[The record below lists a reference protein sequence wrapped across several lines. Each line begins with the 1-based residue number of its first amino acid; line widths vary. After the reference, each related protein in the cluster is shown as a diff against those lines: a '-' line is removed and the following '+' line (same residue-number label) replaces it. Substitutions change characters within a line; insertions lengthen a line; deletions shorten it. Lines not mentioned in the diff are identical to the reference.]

1 MNKISRRSFLKVCGA
16 LTAAG
21 ALAACGGSGDSTA
34 DGKKLKT
41 IVVAIPTMGDM
52 TYAED
57 VQAEIN
63 KISEERYG
71 ITYDLEFITY
81 GNWAK
86 QVNLLLTGDE
96 VDIVPAFMTP
106 LSTYV
111 KNGQFADLTEYVAN
125 ASEDFKNDWPE
136 DVLKTTSIGGC
147 VYAVPNLKNYGSC
160 YGLIL
165 NQEVA
170 DFYGIENR
178 HQWSLEEVDAFL
190 YNCQKDFPDMYPLVP
205 ASTGSM
211 VPGWSWDG
219 LGDSMYIG
227 VLPDCGQTLTVQN
240 LFDTDDFQELAGYT
254 RKWYLDGLTIPDV
267 LSTTEGGTS
276 MLRANKACA
285 TFAKFANGNE
295 AGCCLTT
302 VIPAWSESNAY
313 NVTWGINANAKDID
327 AAWTAFEAL
336 YCDQDII
343 NYLVMGIEGKSYVKN
358 DNNTISYIDGKDA
371 VSSGYCMPT
380 MYWVLPNADG
390 TIPIDAYGEGFFE
403 GIKTFNAETLK
414 SKATGFYFDITE
426 VADQYTACSNVMT
439 KYHQAILSGSVDV
452 EATIAQ
458 ANQELEA
465 AGVADVIAAK
475 QAQLDDFLAG

>member
-1 MNKISRRSFLKVCGA
+1 MNKISRRSFLTGCGA
-16 LTAAG
+16 LSAAG
-21 ALAACGGSGDSTA
+21 ALAACGGSSGNS
-34 DGKKLKT
+34 DGGLKT
-41 IVVAIPTMGDM
+41 IVVAIPTMADM
-52 TYAED
+52 TYADD
-57 VQAEIN
+57 VQAKINEIA
-63 KISEERYG
+63 EERYG
-71 ITYDLEFITY
+71 ITFDLEFINY
-81 GNWAK
+81 GNWTQ

-96 VDIVPAFMTP
+96 VDVLPAFITP

-111 KNGQFADLTEYVAN
+111 KNGQFADLTDYVAN
-125 ASEDFKNDWPE
+125 ASAEFRSDWPD
-136 DVLKTTSIGGC
+136 DVLKTTSINGS
-147 VYAVPNLKNYGSC
+147 VYAIPNLKNYGSC

-165 NQEVA
+165 NQTVA
-170 DFYGIENR
+170 AHYGIEPR
-178 HQWSLEEVDAFL
+178 LQWSLADVDDFL
-190 YNCQKDFPDMYPLVP
+190 YKCKADFPDMYPLVP

-240 LFDTDDFQELAGYT
+240 LFDTDDYQELAGYT

-267 LSTTEGGTS
+267 LSTTEGGTA

-313 NVTWGINANAKDID
+313 NVTWGINANARDVD
-327 AAWTAFEAL
+327 TAWVALEAL
-336 YCDQDII
+336 YTDQEII
-343 NYLVMGIEGKSYVKN
+343 NYLVMGIEGVTYTVN
-358 DNNTISYIDGKDA
+358 DNNTISYIDGKNAMD
-371 VSSGYCMPT
+371 SGYCMPT

-403 GIKTFNAETLK
+403 GIKEFNAQTLK
-414 SKATGFYFDITE
+414 SKASGFYFDINP
-426 VADQYTACSNVMT
+426 VADQYTACSNVMN

-452 EATIAQ
+452 ESTIAQ
-458 ANQELEA
+458 ADAELKA
-465 AGVADVIAAK
+465 AGVEDVIAVK
-475 QAQLDDFLAG
+475 QAQLHEFLGL